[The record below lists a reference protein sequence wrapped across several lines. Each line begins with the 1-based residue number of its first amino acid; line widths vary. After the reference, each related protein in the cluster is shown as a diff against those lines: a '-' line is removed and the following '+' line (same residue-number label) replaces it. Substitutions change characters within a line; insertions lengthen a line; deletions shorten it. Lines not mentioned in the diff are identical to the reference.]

1 MLNTA
6 SMSKEMIISRLFE
19 EALKDADAGSK
30 VLYIPAGTF
39 ELSGIWYI
47 FGSDVKITGAG
58 MWYTN
63 LKFTKP

>member
-1 MLNTA
+1 MQA
-6 SMSKEMIISRLFE
+6 Q
-19 EALKDADAGSK
+19 K

-63 LKFTKP
+63 LKFYEP